1 MGSENGEFLSRLTS
15 EPLCVPV
22 KYASKLSTQLICIG
36 STCTSSITY

>member
-22 KYASKLSTQLICIG
+22 KYASKSSTQLICIAQVLPIDW
-36 STCTSSITY
+36 S